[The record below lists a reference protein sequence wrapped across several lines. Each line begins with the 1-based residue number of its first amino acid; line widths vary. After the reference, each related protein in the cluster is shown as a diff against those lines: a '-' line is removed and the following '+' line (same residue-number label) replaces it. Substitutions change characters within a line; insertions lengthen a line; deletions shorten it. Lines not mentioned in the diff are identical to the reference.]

1 MGIYLTGLNFKLV
14 YFITINGI
22 NSTVGGLLGMESVV
36 GISYL
41 INSQDMQSG
50 QELDLGAGVYGL
62 YLVSCTTIGRT
73 GVFAV
78 DATPT
83 SFIFGYGNS
92 YGDYSTGSS
101 ADIVFGRKELNGNIF
116 IKNNSGR
123 ILNIRIKR
131 IKS

>member
-1 MGIYLTGLNFKLV
+1 
-14 YFITINGI
+14 
-22 NSTVGGLLGMESVV
+22 MESVV

-83 SFIFGYGNS
+83 SFIFGYGNN

-116 IKNNSGR
+116 IKNNSDR

>member
-1 MGIYLTGLNFKLV
+1 MIQKKKFSDAIAANISV
-14 YFITINGI
+14 
-22 NSTVGGLLGMESVV
+22 VGGLLGMESVV

-41 INSQDMQSG
+41 INNQDMQSG
-50 QELDLGAGVYGL
+50 QELDLGAAVYGL

-83 SFIFGYGNS
+83 SFIFGYGNN

-101 ADIVFGRKELNGNIF
+101 SDIVFGRKELNGNIF
-116 IKNNSGR
+116 IKNNSDR
-123 ILNIRIKR
+123 TLNIRIKR

>member
-1 MGIYLTGLNFKLV
+1 MIQKKKFSDAIAANISV
-14 YFITINGI
+14 
-22 NSTVGGLLGMESVV
+22 VGGLLGMESVV

-41 INSQDMQSG
+41 INNQDIQSG
-50 QELDLGAGVYGL
+50 QELDLGASVYGL
-62 YLVSCTTIGRT
+62 YLVSCTTIGRI
-73 GVFAV
+73 GVFVV

-83 SFIFGYGNS
+83 SFIFGYGNN

-116 IKNNSGR
+116 IKNNSDR
-123 ILNIRIKR
+123 TLNIRIKR